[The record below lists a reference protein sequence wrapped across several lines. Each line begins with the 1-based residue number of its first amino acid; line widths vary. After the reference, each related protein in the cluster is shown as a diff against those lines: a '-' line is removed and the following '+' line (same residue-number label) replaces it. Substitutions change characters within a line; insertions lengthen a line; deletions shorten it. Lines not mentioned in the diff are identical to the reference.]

1 MRMSDQA
8 AIYIGLQPPS
18 HRVTAS
24 NLTMRMSD
32 QAVGSAVAY
41 FNQTYRAKKLLTA
54 WAEAMMYGTNGRAP
68 DDQVLGT
75 LLNYGGWIPNS
86 NPNPNQVLD
95 TLLNYGGWIARC
107 SLGWLPASYL
117 RLMPAFFRGVVP
129 VIEHDHGSA
138 PGINGGHS
146 ETKPKYPP
154 VKDMELCQPDAEE
167 NKGLAR
173 YVSEIEAE
181 AEARA
186 LKEAEEMCFL
196 HGQCDDA
203 AKTAT
208 APTAPTAPLASP
220 SPSPASSPVPPEAP
234 VGAPARTPVPYPSA
248 SPSPSPVAA
257 EPPVARTPVPAPSPG
272 RFRMSRRYQR
282 MSQLDA

>member
-1 MRMSDQA
+1 M
-8 AIYIGLQPPS
+8 
-18 HRVTAS
+18 
-24 NLTMRMSD
+24 
-32 QAVGSAVAY
+32 
-41 FNQTYRAKKLLTA
+41 A
-54 WAEAMMYGTNGRAP
+54 WKGNYQAP
-68 DDQVLGT
+68 DDQVLDK
-75 LLNYGGWIPNS
+75 LLKEGGWLEK
-86 NPNPNQVLD
+86 V
-95 TLLNYGGWIARC
+95 
-107 SLGWLPASYL
+107 SLGWLPVSYL
-117 RLMPAFFRGVVP
+117 RTMPAYYRGVVP

-154 VKDMELCQPDAEE
+154 VKDMELCRPDAKE

-173 YVSEIEAE
+173 YVSEIEAKEE
-181 AEARA
+181 AAA

-196 HGQCDDA
+196 HGVCDDD
-203 AKTAT
+203 AKTA
-208 APTAPTAPLASP
+208 TAPTAPLASP

-234 VGAPARTPVPYPSA
+234 VGAPARTPVPYPTSA

-257 EPPVARTPVPAPSPG
+257 EPPVARTPVPVPSPARFRR